1 MSNGKQIIERLI
13 AEAVAAHTTCT
24 NADDAWLNQLQAMRT
39 ETLRIV
45 DDFNAAERA
54 AADTL
59 ARLKA
64 QIELSRA
71 ELDQLG
77 IQVRAARELL
87 QETRRENEVS
97 KSEVARIL
105 DGILAKT
112 KVA

>member
-77 IQVRAARELL
+77 ISGARSPRA
-87 QETRRENEVS
+87 
-97 KSEVARIL
+97 VAGDAPEERGFQI
-105 DGILAKT
+105 GGRAHP
-112 KVA
+112 